1 MNNRKFVQKIILP
14 AISNIFKL
22 FINRMATIIVEP
34 QRLRGGKIM
43 DNYITHLHAQH
54 TGIFEQLDISFNNR
68 FNFIVGPNGCGK
80 TSILKCIA
88 LALAPSSS
96 RGFRYR
102 DKSAVWFDATYNN
115 LNYRIGLGEGWVS
128 NVDEYRNAIHQS
140 WTNPPQEEGI
150 ISYTVIDLERKS
162 LNITPLILG
171 AYRRIEYK
179 RIDGMHREQSVTEQR
194 NIYHS
199 DGFKNIEGG
208 ALPDIKQWMINR
220 YFEIEKE
227 WATVYKQNWEWIINN
242 LENLGPSNCKLEFK
256 NIKRDL
262 EPMFTLQGIDCYL
275 EEVSAGFQAV
285 LSLVF
290 AIVEWIEGTNDE
302 AHAYIPNATG
312 TVIIDELDVHLHPE
326 WQLTIRKSLATLF
339 PKLQFIITTH
349 SPHLITSAE
358 EGELIVLPKLSRNVC
373 VKPTAQKY
381 SGWNTDEVLEEIM
394 GVSNLEN
401 KEYAILL
408 NQAMD
413 YVEARNVN
421 ALKESISKLENI
433 VHPSNTILHVMR
445 IKLAQLELGDKND

>member
-1 MNNRKFVQKIILP
+1 MFVFIVGAKK
-14 AISNIFKL
+14 KL
-22 FINRMATIIVEP
+22 K
-34 QRLRGGKIM
+34 GGEMM
-43 DNYITHLHAQH
+43 DNYITHLHAQDI
-54 TGIFEQLDISFNNR
+54 GLFEQLDISFNNR

-88 LALAPSSS
+88 LALAPSNPQ
-96 RGFRYR
+96 GFRYG

-115 LNYRIGLGEGWVS
+115 VNYRIGLGEGWVS
-128 NVDEYRNAIHQS
+128 NINEYRQANLRLWS
-140 WTNPPQEEGI
+140 KPPQQAGI
-150 ISYTVIDLERKS
+150 TSYTVNNLEEDGI
-162 LNITPLILG
+162 NITPLILG

-179 RIDGMHREQSVTEQR
+179 KIDGMHREQTATEQR
-194 NIYHS
+194 KRYHS
-199 DGFKNIEGG
+199 GGFKNIEGG
-208 ALPDIKQWMINR
+208 SLPDVKQWMINR

-256 NIKRDL
+256 SIKRDL

-349 SPHLITSAE
+349 SPHLITSADA
-358 EGELIVLPKLSRNVC
+358 GELIVLPKLSRNVC
-373 VKPTAQKY
+373 VEPTTQKY

-413 YVEARNVN
+413 YIEARNIN
-421 ALKESISKLENI
+421 ALKESILKLEDI
-433 VHPSNTILHVMR
+433 VHPSNTILHVMKV
-445 IKLAQLELGDKND
+445 KLAQLELEDEND

>member
-1 MNNRKFVQKIILP
+1 
-14 AISNIFKL
+14 
-22 FINRMATIIVEP
+22 
-34 QRLRGGKIM
+34 M
-43 DNYITHLHAQH
+43 DNYITHLHAQN
-54 TGIFEQLDISFNNR
+54 TGVFEQLDISFNNR

-88 LALAPSSS
+88 LALAPSNSK
-96 RGFRYR
+96 GLRYG
-102 DKSAVWFDATYNN
+102 DKSAVWFDATYDSIK
-115 LNYRIGLGEGWVS
+115 YRVGLGEGWVS
-128 NVDEYRNAIHQS
+128 NIDEYRQASHKS
-140 WTNPPQEEGI
+140 WTEPPQQAGI
-150 ISYTVIDLERKS
+150 TSYTVNKLEDNNI
-162 LNITPLILG
+162 NITPLILG

-179 RIDGMHREQSVTEQR
+179 KIDGMHREQTVTEQR
-194 NIYHS
+194 KKYHS
-199 DGFKNIEGG
+199 AGFKNIEGG
-208 ALPDIKQWMINR
+208 ALPDVKQWMINR

-227 WATVYKQNWEWIINN
+227 WATVYRQNWEWIISN

-275 EEVSAGFQAV
+275 EEISAGFQAV
-285 LSLVF
+285 LSLTF

-358 EGELIVLPKLSRNVC
+358 SGELIVLPELSRRVC
-373 VKPTAQKY
+373 VEPKAQKY

-413 YVEARNVN
+413 YIEARNID
-421 ALKESISKLENI
+421 ALKDSISKLKDI
-433 VHPSNTILHVMR
+433 VHPSNTILHVMNV
-445 IKLAQLELGDKND
+445 KLAQLELGDEND